1 MSTHKPRLFFL
12 TLLTAEDT
20 HQITCSISKDMTGIY
35 AERMNANVVVLGT
48 DNVGKS
54 ALTVRFLTRRFI
66 GEYGDIESIYSHNVV
81 VDGREQ
87 TLNIW
92 DAPYSQSQQDLFSES
107 LMCEKRVQWADG
119 FVLVYSI
126 CDRASFNAVTR
137 LIQTIKTS
145 KDFLG
150 FEKMPIV
157 IVGNKRDLHHRRTVL
172 SEEGRLLALSAD
184 CQFYEVSAA
193 ENYHSVLMVFH
204 GLVNRIR
211 ESRVSVKRLTGI
223 KGIVKSMS
231 AVFARRRT
239 DSL

>member
-1 MSTHKPRLFFL
+1 
-12 TLLTAEDT
+12 
-20 HQITCSISKDMTGIY
+20 MTGLNTQ
-35 AERMNANVVVLGT
+35 RMEANVVVLGT

-54 ALTVRFLTRRFI
+54 ALIVRFLTRRFI
-66 GEYGDIESIYSHNVV
+66 GEYGDIESLYSHSVV
-81 VDGREQ
+81 VDRREQ

-92 DAPYSQSQQDLFSES
+92 DAPYSQSQDMSYGS

-137 LIQTIKTS
+137 LIHTIKTS
-145 KDFLG
+145 KEFLG

-157 IVGNKRDLHHRRTVL
+157 IVGNKRDLDHRRTVL

-184 CQFYEVSAA
+184 CHFYEVSAA

-204 GLVNRIR
+204 GLVNCIR
-211 ESRVSVKRLTGI
+211 ESRVSVKKLAGI

-231 AVFARRRT
+231 AVFTRRRT

>member
-1 MSTHKPRLFFL
+1 
-12 TLLTAEDT
+12 
-20 HQITCSISKDMTGIY
+20 MTGLNT
-35 AERMNANVVVLGT
+35 ARMEANVVVLGT
-48 DNVGKS
+48 DSVGKS

-66 GEYGDIESIYSHNVV
+66 GEYGDIESIFSHSIT

-92 DAPYSQSQQDLFSES
+92 DSPFSQQDLSPES
-107 LMCEKRVQWADG
+107 TTYEKRLQWADG

-126 CDRASFNAVTR
+126 CDRASFN
-137 LIQTIKTS
+137 TIGKLLQSIKAT
-145 KDFLG
+145 KDYAGLQNV
-150 FEKMPIV
+150 PIV

-204 GLVNRIR
+204 GLVNRVR
-211 ESRVSVKRLTGI
+211 ESRSAGKKPAGI

>member
-1 MSTHKPRLFFL
+1 
-12 TLLTAEDT
+12 
-20 HQITCSISKDMTGIY
+20 MTGLNT
-35 AERMNANVVVLGT
+35 ARMEANVVVLGT
-48 DNVGKS
+48 DSVGKS

-66 GEYGDIESIYSHNVV
+66 GEYGDIESIFSHSIT

-92 DAPYSQSQQDLFSES
+92 DSPFSQVITHETGCWHVSQQDLSPES
-107 LMCEKRVQWADG
+107 TTYEKRLQWADG

-126 CDRASFNAVTR
+126 CDRASFN
-137 LIQTIKTS
+137 TIGKLLQSIKAT
-145 KDFLG
+145 KDYAGLQNV
-150 FEKMPIV
+150 PIV

-204 GLVNRIR
+204 GLVNRVR
-211 ESRVSVKRLTGI
+211 ESRSAGKKPAGI